1 MGSSF
6 SILNDTQRDV
16 WIIHGINW
24 EVVTDVLRV
33 ISFLLTAGMAVAGAR
48 AGEEGALAGGGTSI
62 MAEEGGL
69 V

>member
-6 SILNDTQRDV
+6 SILNDTKHNV
-16 WIIHGINW
+16 WITHGINW
-24 EVVTDVLRV
+24 EVLTTIVQGVS
-33 ISFLLTAGMAVAGAR
+33 ILLTTGMAVAGAS
-48 AGEEGALAGGGTSI
+48 AGEEGALARQGPSV

>member
-6 SILNDTQRDV
+6 SILNDTKHNV
-16 WIIHGINW
+16 WITHGINW
-24 EVVTDVLRV
+24 EVLTTSVQGVS
-33 ISFLLTAGMAVAGAR
+33 ILLTTGMAVAGAS
-48 AGEEGALAGGGTSI
+48 AGEEGALSGQGPSV